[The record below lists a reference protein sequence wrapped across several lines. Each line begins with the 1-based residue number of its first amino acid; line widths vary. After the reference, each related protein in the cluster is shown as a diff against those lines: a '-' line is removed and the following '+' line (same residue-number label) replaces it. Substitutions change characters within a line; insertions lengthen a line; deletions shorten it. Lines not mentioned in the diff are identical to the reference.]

1 MLEERLE
8 NIAKSGINF
17 APTFV
22 DHHSLPDIN
31 FNGNCLI
38 KNISIAKKVIYL

>member
-8 NIAKSGINF
+8 KIAKSDSNF

-22 DHHSLPDIN
+22 DHHSLPEIN

-38 KNISIAKKVIYL
+38 KNVSIAKKVINL